1 MVIKHRQLSRPTVT
15 RMYAP
20 AVDVPALAET
30 LRLWYEN
37 RGLEASTVAI
47 PNARMVQCRARQG
60 WLGAHRMTALL
71 TVILQ
76 GEGADLLVEIGS
88 ARWVGSATAAGVGW
102 FAGLFVIP
110 PGPNV
115 LVLVPAAAAAAS
127 GWGAWRVRQHML
139 SNQTI
144 RFLRETAPTHRPGQS
159 HLEPHSP

>member
-1 MVIKHRQLSRPTVT
+1 
-15 RMYAP
+15 MYAP
-20 AVDVPALAET
+20 AVDVPALAEA

-76 GEGADLLVEIGS
+76 GEGADLLVEIVS
-88 ARWVGSATAAGVGW
+88 ARWVGSANAAGVGW
-102 FAGLFVIP
+102 FVGVVLLP
-110 PGPNV
+110 PGPDV
-115 LVLVPAAAAAAS
+115 LALAAGAAAAAS
-127 GWGAWRVRQHML
+127 GVGSWRLRQHML

-144 RFLRETAPTHRPGQS
+144 RFLRETAPTHRPGQG